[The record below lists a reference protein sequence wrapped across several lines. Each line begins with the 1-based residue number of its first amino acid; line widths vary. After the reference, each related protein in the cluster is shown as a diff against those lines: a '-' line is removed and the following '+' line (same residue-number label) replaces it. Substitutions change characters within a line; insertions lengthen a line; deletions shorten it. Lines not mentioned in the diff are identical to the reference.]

1 MEVNKLMVKKIQVT
15 LPSKIA
21 KDAESVIADEGHDS
35 FSEFGRF
42 CIQDYL
48 MRKQYGLIKPREG
61 LEPE

>member
-1 MEVNKLMVKKIQVT
+1 MVKKIQVT

-21 KDAESVIADEGHDS
+21 TDAEAVIEDEGHDS

-48 MRKQYGLIKPREG
+48 MRKQYGLVAPRLG
-61 LEPE
+61 LEPRS